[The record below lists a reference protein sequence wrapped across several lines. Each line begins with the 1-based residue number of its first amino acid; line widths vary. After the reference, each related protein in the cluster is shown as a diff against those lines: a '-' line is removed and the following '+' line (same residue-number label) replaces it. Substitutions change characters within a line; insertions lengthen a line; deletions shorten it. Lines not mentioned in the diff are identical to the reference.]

1 MEVKPESDGCKPLD
15 ANKPDHI
22 PADAAISSDANSENV
37 CQEEKNI
44 NQNLKRP
51 LDEATDDLIAE
62 QIKKQK
68 GGKKKKFVML
78 MGYCGQGYL
87 GMQYNHGFKTIEG
100 DLFDVFMKLGIMD
113 EESYKIPQVIHF
125 QRAARTDKGVSFI

>member
-1 MEVKPESDGCKPLD
+1 MCNRKAWITKSDQI
-15 ANKPDHI
+15 A
-22 PADAAISSDANSENV
+22 ADAAISNANSENV
-37 CQEEKNI
+37 CQEEKNT

-51 LDEATDDLIAE
+51 LDKASDDLITE

-68 GGKKKKFVML
+68 GGKKKKFIML

-100 DLFDVFMKLGIMD
+100 DLFEAFMKLGIMD

-125 QRAARTDKGVSFI
+125 QRAARTDKGVSFIISCTYSMF